1 MAMAVDEAVELFHR
15 ERDAIWLK
23 QPDEI
28 AVLARGTS
36 PRGIGSRG
44 QYLTPIMFAEGAARS
59 LADETLWVIAILC
72 DREGIDLPTVKAV
85 VAEMVGRKAGFFEL
99 FGLEHAAHL
108 VRLYVE
114 VAGEVDDVSE
124 LKRLTEAMIG
134 YVNRVHVWI
143 DAAFPWG
150 VCSGYMRAG
159 YGHRGPDGMER

>member
-1 MAMAVDEAVELFHR
+1 MSIDEAVALFER
-15 ERDAIWLK
+15 EREAIWLE
-23 QPDEI
+23 QPEEI
-28 AVLARGTS
+28 RVLAQGES

-59 LADETLWVIAILC
+59 LADETLWVIMLLC
-72 DREGIDLPTVKAV
+72 ERPGIDLGTLKAV
-85 VAEMVGRKAGFFEL
+85 VSEMVGRKAGFFEL
-99 FGLEHAAHL
+99 FGLEHAATM
-108 VRLYVE
+108 VRTYVE
-114 VAGEVDDVSE
+114 VAECAGSAAD

-159 YGHRGPDGMER
+159 HGRRGPDGMER